1 MVFRFERGGGGAS
14 TGGFKKGGGWNPS
27 PVLTPSVTAPRNAPV
42 PAQWAQTVATVQAP
56 PYVAPYVPPAYN
68 TPYADPGY
76 YNPGTAYNGGGNSGG
91 GQAAAPAAPPKPPP
105 PPKPKK
111 IGADGFA
118 KRYSSNDKG
127 LALVDSAFQ
136 DQSSSFAK
144 VLSDYMADYTRQTD
158 DLVRDEATA
167 QKGIASNM
175 KNGLNSQAEDF
186 FARGLGNSGMFG
198 REQSEAEQRYKDQST
213 NVGQALTSSKNDL
226 NFRKAK
232 FQGENGANGSNVQ
245 AARREAY
252 NRLALKENLT

>member
-1 MVFRFERGGGGAS
+1 MAFRFDLDSSGGRKSSGGFKRGGGWAPSKPPVSRNPLNPWS
-14 TGGFKKGGGWNPS
+14 TVNP
-27 PVLTPSVTAPRNAPV
+27 APAPAPV
-42 PAQWAQTVATVQAP
+42 YSPP
-56 PYVAPYVPPAYN
+56 PYQAPYVSPAQG

-76 YNPGTAYNGGGNSGG
+76 YNPGIASGGG

-105 PPKPKK
+105 PPPKPKR
-111 IGADGFA
+111 IGAGGFA
-118 KRYSSNDKG
+118 SKYKGNDKG
-127 LALVDSAFQ
+127 LALVDSTFQ

-144 VLSDYMADYTRQTD
+144 VLKEYMADYTRQNG

-175 KNGLNSQAEDF
+175 KNGLTSQAEDF

-198 REQSEAEQRYKDQST
+198 SEQTEAEQRYKDQST

-232 FQGENGANGSNVQ
+232 FEGENGANGSNVQ

-252 NRLALKENLT
+252 NRLALKENLV